1 MEPSRMFFDMRLY
14 RQKILIDELG
24 GLFVV
29 VRLGIQPSTGSSGR
43 RRTEIQQEGTGLF
56 FRYEQTLIYILA
68 PLNCHIP
75 SFGWS
80 RLDIDGQSS
89 GGVTERTSGSQ
100 RHSTAVLNQWWK
112 PRNVGFLG
120 V

>member
-1 MEPSRMFFDMRLY
+1 MEPSRMLFDMRLY
-14 RQKILIDELG
+14 RQKILMDELG

-29 VRLGIQPSTGSSGR
+29 VRLGIQPSTGSSR
-43 RRTEIQQEGTGLF
+43 RCRTEIQQEGTGLLL
-56 FRYEQTLIYILA
+56 RYEQPLIYILA
-68 PLNCHIP
+68 PLNGHLP
-75 SFGWS
+75 SFVLS
-80 RLDIDGQSS
+80 RFDIDGQSS
-89 GGVTERTSGSQ
+89 GGVTECSSGSQ